1 VAQSENRGK
10 GNRAEA
16 FVQEAGRKQRGLLG
30 DYWSYLRRERKWWLT
45 PVVFFLLVASA
56 FIVLSGTGLAPFIY
70 AIF

>member
-10 GNRAEA
+10 GAHAEA

-30 DYWSYLRRERKWWLT
+30 EYWSYLRRERKWWLA
-45 PVVFFLLVASA
+45 PVVFFLLVASG
-56 FIVLSGTGLAPFIY
+56 FVVLSGTGLAPFIY